1 MVSATAT
8 KKQNLRQSTNKPPSA
23 DVIVLDSSDI
33 EEEVPVKKR
42 RRTSVPSTKAPV
54 NIISD
59 DEPAVTTKR
68 KAKCTSAIVAK
79 TATSASHDLPED
91 SAYGQAMWCDAYAPT
106 TTSDLA
112 PSKTRVQSVRNWL
125 EEALYGRPGS
135 VDPVISFSQL
145 ARDRIRK
152 YRRILVLSGPAG
164 VGKTTTLKVVAN
176 ELGVEVVEWEEG
188 AEEWSLTGNI
198 GETFASLPFHDLF
211 R

>member
-1 MVSATAT
+1 
-8 KKQNLRQSTNKPPSA
+8 
-23 DVIVLDSSDI
+23 
-33 EEEVPVKKR
+33 
-42 RRTSVPSTKAPV
+42 
-54 NIISD
+54 
-59 DEPAVTTKR
+59 
-68 KAKCTSAIVAK
+68 
-79 TATSASHDLPED
+79 
-91 SAYGQAMWCDAYAPT
+91 MWCDAYAPT

-135 VDPVISFSQL
+135 VDPDISFSQL